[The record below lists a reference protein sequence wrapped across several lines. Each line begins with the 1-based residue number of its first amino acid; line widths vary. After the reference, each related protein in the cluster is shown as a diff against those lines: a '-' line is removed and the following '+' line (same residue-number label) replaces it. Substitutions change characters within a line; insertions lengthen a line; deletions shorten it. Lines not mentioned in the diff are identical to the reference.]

1 MIFKWLFGNV
11 FWFFYNLIFYVFN
24 IKKRMIYK
32 DIKFLK
38 NVIWKYYLGRVE
50 MWIEEFCDIVGNNI
64 VGIYVL
70 LIILDYGLLFCFC

>member
-1 MIFKWLFGNV
+1 MF
-11 FWFFYNLIFYVFN
+11 LIL
-24 IKKRMIYK
+24 KREWYK

-50 MWIEEFCDIVGNNI
+50 MWIEEFCDKVVNNI
-64 VGIYVL
+64 VGRYVL